1 MRTRT
6 VQPDELHRLV
16 KLALDTGEA
25 RTLEEAERLFTE
37 YRLGIAVG
45 PDAAASPTL
54 QALVLTAVNA
64 GRRSFLGGVQVAG
77 AVDIPLRVRWR
88 GCRTLGEAV
97 GDLQGHVVETIEP
110 GIPRLV
116 VGDGQREDIGA
127 FAVRATFDGWCG
139 GVVPLSDGQRL
150 PERQEC
156 ILAGILAGALGV
168 SEAFQFV
175 RGTNSAA
182 GRREQGLSLW
192 RPDPEVSWLTVTDRG
207 PLLERLPSR
216 LWLIG
221 LGHLGQAYLWT
232 LGLLPYADPDDVE
245 LVLQDFDTLVKANDS
260 TSLLTT
266 LPDVGQKKTRA
277 MAAWCEERGFH
288 TVLQERHF
296 ADNFHVASDE
306 PHVALCGVDNALAR
320 APLEDV
326 GFSRII
332 EAGLGAGPQDFLA
345 FQVHTF
351 PASTTAR
358 TKWGRGDKA
367 PATEAL
373 MAQPAYRALAD
384 EGLDEC
390 GLTTLAGRTVGAPFV
405 GAATAAVAIA
415 EVLRMVLG
423 EHRYEVVDAS
433 LRVLDYRQVIRS
445 NADEPFNPGATA
457 AMN

>member
-1 MRTRT
+1 MW
-6 VQPDELHRLV
+6 Q
-16 KLALDTGEA
+16 
-25 RTLEEAERLFTE
+25 
-37 YRLGIAVG
+37 
-45 PDAAASPTL
+45 ASSTL
-54 QALVLTAVNA
+54 QALVLTAVNT
-64 GRRSFLGGVQVAG
+64 GRRSFIGGVQVAG

-88 GCRTLGEAV
+88 DCRTLGETVA
-97 GDLQGHVVETIEP
+97 DLQGHVVETIEP
-110 GIPRLV
+110 DIPRLI
-116 VGDGQREDIGA
+116 VGDGQRENIGA

-139 GVVPLSDGQRL
+139 GVVPLSDGRRL

-156 ILAGILAGALGV
+156 IPAGILAGALGV

-175 RGTNSAA
+175 RGVNSTA

-192 RPDPEVSWLTVTDRG
+192 RPDPEVSWLTVIDRG

-232 LGLLPYADPDDVE
+232 LGFLPYANPDDVE

-277 MAAWCEERGFH
+277 MAMWCTERGFR
-288 TVLQERHF
+288 TVLQERRF

-306 PHVALCGVDNALAR
+306 PQVALCGVDNAFTR
-320 APLEDV
+320 ASLEDV
-326 GFSRII
+326 GFSRIV
-332 EAGLGAGPQDFLA
+332 EAGLGAGTQDLLA

-351 PASTTAR
+351 PASTSAR
-358 TKWGRGDKA
+358 TRWSRSNKA

-373 MAQPAYRALAD
+373 VELPAYRALAD
-384 EGLDEC
+384 AGLNEC

-405 GAATAAVAIA
+405 GAATAAVAIS
-415 EVLRMVLG
+415 EILRMVLG
-423 EHRYEVVDAS
+423 EQRYEVIDAN
-433 LRVLDYRQVIRS
+433 LRILDYRQVVQS
-445 NADEPFNPGATA
+445 NTDEPFNPGATA